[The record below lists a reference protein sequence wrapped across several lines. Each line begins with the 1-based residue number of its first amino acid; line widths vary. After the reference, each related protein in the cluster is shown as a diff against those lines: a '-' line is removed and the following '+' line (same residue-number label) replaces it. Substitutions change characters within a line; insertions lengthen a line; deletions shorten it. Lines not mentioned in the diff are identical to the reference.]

1 MARNKQEKKVFHNGG
16 FYNYRPP
23 FNGKKKPYFTLNFL
37 RAIVRPFFKKPK
49 VEFKTEIPNEPVM
62 YVCNHTKIYA
72 PTAIVLYFRN
82 IRMWANLY
90 FMDYK
95 QCWHHMKTK
104 VLKDRKQFLPFIAMI
119 LPLVVVAFRQME
131 HIPVYRDTKVRETF
145 LEASECLESGR
156 SCMVF
161 AEQYDGELV
170 NKYIYNLQWGYLY
183 SAQKYFQRTGKKLK
197 IYPVYCSESLKT
209 FLVGEPVE
217 FDPDRSVKEQSAEI
231 NKHLEKTIGELGDS
245 LPEHKI
251 VLYK

>member
-23 FNGKKKPYFTLNFL
+23 FNGKKKPYLTLNFL

-49 VEFKTEIPNEPVM
+49 VEFKTKIPNEPVM

-82 IRMWANLY
+82 IRMWANSY

-104 VLKDRKQFLPFIAMI
+104 VLKDRKQFLPFIALI

-183 SAQKYFQRTGKKLK
+183 SAKVFPKNGQKTKNLSR
-197 IYPVYCSESLKT
+197 
-209 FLVGEPVE
+209 
-217 FDPDRSVKEQSAEI
+217 
-231 NKHLEKTIGELGDS
+231 
-245 LPEHKI
+245 
-251 VLYK
+251 VLQ

>member
-82 IRMWANLY
+82 IRMWANSY

-104 VLKDRKQFLPFIAMI
+104 VLKDRKQFLPFIALI

-217 FDPDRSVKEQSAEI
+217 FDPDRSVRAKRRNQ
-231 NKHLEKTIGELGDS
+231 
-245 LPEHKI
+245 
-251 VLYK
+251 

>member
-49 VEFKTEIPNEPVM
+49 VEFKTEIPDEPVM

-82 IRMWANLY
+82 IRMWANSY

-104 VLKDRKQFLPFIAMI
+104 VLKDRKQFLPFIALI

-145 LEASECLESGR
+145 LEASE
-156 SCMVF
+156 
-161 AEQYDGELV
+161 
-170 NKYIYNLQWGYLY
+170 
-183 SAQKYFQRTGKKLK
+183 
-197 IYPVYCSESLKT
+197 
-209 FLVGEPVE
+209 
-217 FDPDRSVKEQSAEI
+217 
-231 NKHLEKTIGELGDS
+231 
-245 LPEHKI
+245 
-251 VLYK
+251 